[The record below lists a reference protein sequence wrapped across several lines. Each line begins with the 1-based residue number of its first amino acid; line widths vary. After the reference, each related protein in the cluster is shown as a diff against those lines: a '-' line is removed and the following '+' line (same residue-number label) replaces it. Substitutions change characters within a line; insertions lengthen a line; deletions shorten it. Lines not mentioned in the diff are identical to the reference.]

1 MASFIDSIV
10 FGHPPLDNITFRIY
24 ITSQLDSA
32 FRKGSNIIWVVKV
45 VNFASSKIKLVMRTK
60 QKVSKTVSIILWS
73 AQGILAVTMIW
84 AGFMKIFIPEGLPFA
99 WVKDH
104 GNLVLL
110 TGVIDLLAGI
120 LMTAASFFHISRGE
134 AKDIGF
140 NIFMLIL
147 AVFVAWGRQRIV
159 PIKNK

>member
-1 MASFIDSIV
+1 
-10 FGHPPLDNITFRIY
+10 
-24 ITSQLDSA
+24 
-32 FRKGSNIIWVVKV
+32 
-45 VNFASSKIKLVMRTK
+45 MRTK
-60 QKVSKTVSIILWS
+60 QKVSKTVNIILWS

-84 AGFMKIFIPEGLPFA
+84 AGFMKIFIPEGLPFV

-120 LMTAASFFHISRGE
+120 GILLPTVLRVTPKLTVLTAYGIVILMTAASFFHISRGE
-134 AKDIGF
+134 ANDIGF

-147 AVFVAWGRQRIV
+147 AAIVAWGRQRIV